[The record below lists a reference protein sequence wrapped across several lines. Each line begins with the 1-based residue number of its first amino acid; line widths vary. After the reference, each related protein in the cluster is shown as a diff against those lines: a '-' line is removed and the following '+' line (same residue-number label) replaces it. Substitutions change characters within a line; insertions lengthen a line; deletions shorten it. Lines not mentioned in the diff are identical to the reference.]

1 MKNQISFNQNN
12 KSNYF
17 YTVILPVM
25 NEVDSLKQTIEII
38 EKNCGDSISSFII
51 VICDK
56 TSDASIRLISEFENK
71 NKKRY
76 IKLKQTLPYLGG
88 AIRSAFARVDG
99 THAIMMASDMETN
112 PSDVKKMILLSKE
125 NPNSI
130 ITASRWIKGG
140 GFNGYN
146 PIKKILNYIFQFIF
160 CKLFKVSLSDMTY
173 GFRIFPSKL
182 INEINWEELRHPFLF
197 ESILKPIRLQV
208 PVIEIPS
215 KWKARDKGESQNT
228 FFRNFNYF
236 KTGFKILM
244 MKQSNILKEH
254 LL

>member
-1 MKNQISFNQNN
+1 
-12 KSNYF
+12 
-17 YTVILPVM
+17 
-25 NEVDSLKQTIEII
+25 
-38 EKNCGDSISSFII
+38 
-51 VICDK
+51 
-56 TSDASIRLISEFENK
+56 
-71 NKKRY
+71 
-76 IKLKQTLPYLGG
+76 
-88 AIRSAFARVDG
+88 
-99 THAIMMASDMETN
+99 
-112 PSDVKKMILLSKE
+112 MILLSKE
-125 NPNSI
+125 NPDSI
-130 ITASRWIKGG
+130 ITASRWIEGG

-146 PIKKILNYIFQFIF
+146 PIKKILNYIFQLIF

-197 ESILKPIRLQV
+197 ESILKPIRLQI

-244 MKQSNILKEH
+244 MKQSNILKNH